1 MSKRLLCAVSFSKAS
16 NAKMY
21 SYYTNI
27 EDLKKDELVMVH
39 ANNTVAP
46 AYFNRYFNEEE
57 RISLEAN
64 RMKWLID
71 RIDLNPYLQK
81 LEIISQQNEL
91 FDKLEEEIQ
100 SMDKNKLYQALAKDN
115 TNIAALLECLEE
127 LKNN

>member
-1 MSKRLLCAVSFSKAS
+1 
-16 NAKMY
+16 
-21 SYYTNI
+21 
-27 EDLKKDELVMVH
+27 MVH
-39 ANNTVAP
+39 ANDTVAP
-46 AYFNRYFNEEE
+46 AYFNRYIDKGDIMSFDV
-57 RISLEAN
+57 N
-64 RMKWLID
+64 RMKWLIS